1 MPLYKVLFKD
11 NVAVSAKEIG
21 NDTYN
26 TDKSTVEFGME
37 HGKKVILWF
46 ILEADSDTDAMEVA
60 STVVRQIFI
69 MPASILKL
77 TISGKDYWYS
87 KTNQTLYYDSTLLRY
102 CPLSIF
108 TASESESLSE
118 QIKPGGKSTHIARN
132 KLTKHR

>member
-60 STVVRQIFI
+60 STVVRQIWGLVLD
-69 MPASILKL
+69 M
-77 TISGKDYWYS
+77 
-87 KTNQTLYYDSTLLRY
+87 
-102 CPLSIF
+102 
-108 TASESESLSE
+108 
-118 QIKPGGKSTHIARN
+118 H
-132 KLTKHR
+132 